1 MAGPDPDALLRQR
14 PFAGVARLVG
24 LRPLADDVAHSG
36 GAFLAEA
43 DDGRR
48 FKLRAC
54 ESETR
59 AREIASHMRAL
70 PAFFPELLAQ
80 EGPLLLI
87 EYLDGE
93 PVMDRKQLRP
103 FAHQLGR
110 AYADIHGAGELRG
123 LRGVW
128 RALRESL
135 RIRVQFRRHIRALRR
150 IDRELSDHAE
160 CMWKAWHREFGLPV
174 ALELRDAHK
183 ANFMID
189 RAGAL
194 RYVDEDG
201 RMYAMRGIGLGK
213 LLADPG
219 ARPGSPKRTF
229 EWYAF
234 CEGYSEAGD
243 AGYLS
248 PEYCAYARL
257 MELVRSIE
265 FKHRTEGRVHKVD
278 EELDELRELVGP
290 EVKRPPRAADVEV
303 APKSAHPEGRAG
315 EERAEGGG
323 LDEPS

>member
-1 MAGPDPDALLRQR
+1 MAVPEPDALLRQR
-14 PFAGVARLVG
+14 PFADLVELVRLG
-24 LRPLADDVAHSG
+24 PLAEGEAHSG
-36 GAFLAEA
+36 GALLAEA
-43 DDGRR
+43 ADGRR
-48 FKLRAC
+48 FKLRVC
-54 ESETR
+54 RSERR

-70 PAFFPELLAQ
+70 PAFFPALLARQ
-80 EGPLLLI
+80 GRLLLI

-93 PVMDRKQLRP
+93 AVQDRKRLRP

-110 AYADIHGAGELRG
+110 AYADIHRAGELRG
-123 LRGVW
+123 PRGVM
-128 RALRESL
+128 RALFESL
-135 RIRVQFRRHIRALRR
+135 RIRAQFRRHIRALRR
-150 IDRELSDHAE
+150 LEPPLAAHAE
-160 CMWKAWHREFGLPV
+160 RTWRRWHREFGIPV

-201 RMYAMRGIGLGK
+201 LMYAMRGMGLGK

-234 CEGYSEAGD
+234 CEGYSEGGD
-243 AGYLS
+243 AGFLT

-265 FKHRTEGRVHKVD
+265 FKQRTEGRLHKVD
-278 EELDELRELVGP
+278 EELEELRELLGP

-303 APKSAHPEGRAG
+303 AANSL
-315 EERAEGGG
+315 GGG
-323 LDEPS
+323 AGGPDEPA

>member
-1 MAGPDPDALLRQR
+1 MAGLDPDALLRER
-14 PFAGVARLVG
+14 PFSGIAELVS
-24 LRPLADDVAHSG
+24 LRPLADDRAHSG

-43 DDGRR
+43 RDGRR
-48 FKLRAC
+48 FKLRVC
-54 ESETR
+54 RSEAR

-70 PAFFPELLAQ
+70 PAFFPELLARQ
-80 EGPLLLI
+80 GALLLI
-87 EYLDGE
+87 EYLEGE
-93 PVMDRKQLRP
+93 PVVDRKQLRP
-103 FAHQLGR
+103 YAHQLGR
-110 AYADIHGAGELRG
+110 AYADIHRAGELRG
-123 LRGVW
+123 PGGVA

-135 RIRVQFRRHIRALRR
+135 RIRVQFRRHIRELRR
-150 IDRELSDHAE
+150 IDAKLADRTER
-160 CMWKAWHREFGLPV
+160 MWKAWNRGFGVPV

-189 RAGAL
+189 TVGAL

-201 RMYAMRGIGLGK
+201 LMYAMRGMGLGK

-257 MELVRSIE
+257 MELVRSVE

-278 EELDELRELVGP
+278 DELDELRELVGP

-303 APKSAHPEGRAG
+303 ARKSARRRAQQG

>member
-1 MAGPDPDALLRQR
+1 MAGPDPDALLRER
-14 PFAGVARLVG
+14 PFAGVARLVR
-24 LRPLADDVAHSG
+24 LRPLADEEAHSG

-43 DDGRR
+43 EEGGR
-48 FKLRAC
+48 FKLRVC
-54 ESETR
+54 ESEMR

-93 PVMDRKQLRP
+93 PVVDRKQLRP

-110 AYADIHGAGELRG
+110 AYADIHRAGELRG
-123 LRGVW
+123 AAGVL

-135 RIRVQFRRHIRALRR
+135 RIRVQFRRHIRSLRR
-150 IDRELSDHAE
+150 SDPELAARTRSR
-160 CMWKAWHREFGLPV
+160 WKMWHREFGLPV

-189 RAGAL
+189 RTGAL

-201 RMYAMRGIGLGK
+201 LMYAMRGIGLGK

-265 FKHRTEGRVHKVD
+265 FKGRTEGRLYKVD
-278 EELDELRELVGP
+278 EELDELRELLGP

-303 APKSAHPEGRAG
+303 APKSAPPNGQEGG
-315 EERAEGGG
+315 ERGG